1 MTAWISNDQLADLV
15 AQVEAALPDMDDKA
29 QQQMGALLEKAFT
42 QHKQSRAFAFFND
55 NDTLHGSHLYH
66 SRDKYPKHMEFLD
79 SKAAQRLFCAANRVG
94 KTETGAYEVARHAT
108 GLYPSWWK
116 GTRYHQQ
123 VDIWAAGKTNE
134 TTRDII
140 QQKLFGNVITI
151 NGKRAFTGDG
161 AIPGWLIGDITWRQ
175 GIQGLADTV
184 KVKHVPSGE
193 WSTIGLKSYEQGRGS
208 FEGTAKHVV
217 WCDEE
222 PPLDVF
228 SECLIRTATVF
239 GIIMVTFTPLE
250 GMSEVVRS
258 FKEAKPSQSR
268 LMVTAGWDDIPH
280 LDEKTKAELLA
291 SIPPHELDART
302 KGIPSLGSGAVYPV
316 SWAEITVD
324 PFKIPDFWPR
334 AYGLDVGFRST
345 AAVWGAW
352 DRDNDTWY
360 IYREYKQGEQQPAS
374 HVKGIQL
381 SGDWIRGAIDPAS
394 RGRSQIDGKR
404 LYDEYLLAGLLL
416 VPADNAVEAG
426 IHRCL
431 SGIQT
436 GKIKIFNTLVQL
448 KSEYEGYRRDT
459 SGNGKVVK
467 EHDHLLD
474 AWRYLMM
481 TGPKIAQTKPIKN
494 HLTAQFKP
502 GMNNAG
508 Y

>member
-1 MTAWISNDQLADLV
+1 MTVWISNEQLADLT
-15 AQVEAALPDMDDKA
+15 AQVEAALADLDDA
-29 QQQMGALLEKAFT
+29 GRNQAASLLERALI

-55 NDTLHGSHLYH
+55 TDTMHGQALYH
-66 SRDKYPKHMEFLD
+66 SRHRYPRHMEFLA
-79 SKAAQRLFCAANRVG
+79 SKCSQRLFRAANRVG

-108 GLYPSWWK
+108 GLYPSWWN
-116 GTRYHQQ
+116 GTKYHQQ

-184 KVKHVPSGE
+184 KIKHVPSGE

-222 PPLDVF
+222 PPMDVF

-239 GIIMVTFTPLE
+239 GIVLVTFTPLE

-258 FKEAKPSQSR
+258 FMEAKAGQSR
-268 LMVTAGWDDIPH
+268 LTVTAGWDDVPH

-316 SWAEITVD
+316 SWSDITID
-324 PFKIPDFWPR
+324 PFQLPEFWPR
-334 AYGLDVGFRST
+334 AYGLDVGFRAT
-345 AAVWGAW
+345 AGLWGAW

-360 IYREYKQGEQQPAS
+360 LYREYKQGEQQPAS
-374 HVKGIQL
+374 HAAGIKL
-381 SGDWIRGAIDPAS
+381 SGSWVRGAIDPAS
-394 RGRSQIDGKR
+394 RGRSQVDGKR
-404 LYDEYLLAGLLL
+404 LFDEYLSLGLNL

-426 IHRCL
+426 VHRCL
-431 SGIQT
+431 MGLQT
-436 GKIKIFNTLVQL
+436 GKIKVFNTLVQFR
-448 KSEYEGYRRDT
+448 SEYESYRRDT
-459 SGNGKVVK
+459 SGNGKIVK
-467 EHDHLLD
+467 EHDHLMD
-474 AWRYLMM
+474 AFRYLMM
-481 TGPKIAQTKPIKN
+481 SGPKIAQTRPIPRALN
-494 HLTAQFKP
+494 VSYRP
-502 GMNNAG
+502 GQNNAG

>member
-1 MTAWISNDQLADLV
+1 L
-15 AQVEAALPDMDDKA
+15 
-29 QQQMGALLEKAFT
+29 
-42 QHKQSRAFAFFND
+42 
-55 NDTLHGSHLYH
+55 
-66 SRDKYPKHMEFLD
+66 
-79 SKAAQRLFCAANRVG
+79 
-94 KTETGAYEVARHAT
+94 
-108 GLYPSWWK
+108 
-116 GTRYHQQ
+116 
-123 VDIWAAGKTNE
+123 
-134 TTRDII
+134 
-140 QQKLFGNVITI
+140 
-151 NGKRAFTGDG
+151 
-161 AIPGWLIGDITWRQ
+161 
-175 GIQGLADTV
+175 
-184 KVKHVPSGE
+184 
-193 WSTIGLKSYEQGRGS
+193 
-208 FEGTAKHVV
+208 
-217 WCDEE
+217 
-222 PPLDVF
+222 VF
-228 SECLIRTATVF
+228 S
-239 GIIMVTFTPLE
+239 
-250 GMSEVVRS
+250 
-258 FKEAKPSQSR
+258 SQSR